1 MKKLL
6 ILCVLSLLICTGCE
20 KFLNV
25 NPVNK
30 AYESD
35 LYKDRFGFETS
46 LAGVYAIL
54 NRDNLYG
61 KEMKYGFMESM
72 VGTYNS
78 VNSSHTYY
86 RPSNYQYDF
95 GVTISMVN
103 NIWTGHY
110 LAINQAN
117 VMLKYVDNLPK
128 DLDYNLIKGEL
139 LGLRAFLHFG
149 MLKLFGP
156 VISQEGLSANAIPY
170 RVSTEVKLAKFS
182 TAAEVIK
189 FIEADLEAAKTY
201 LEEDP
206 IRKLP
211 RTANQNQYAYEKYNS
226 LIDNRGCRM
235 NYYTILG
242 LQALTAQWAGELPK
256 GRDYAEEL
264 IKELEP
270 RSYSIHLATSGELS
284 SGINKRM
291 PMESLFSLINQNLLT
306 QNHSVNPSIEDSRP
320 SNASP
325 LLFAN
330 YSYLLN
336 NLYNLSGQG
345 SLNDYR
351 LINWFTRATNSTNTW
366 KLTKYH
372 FNVNTPFS
380 DLYYRTYFENKIIGL
395 HQIYMLAAE
404 EYADSNP
411 QKAIEYLNKVRNARN
426 VTNNIVYDATKTSKV
441 IKDLIFDEL
450 RKENVGEGM
459 LISEY
464 KRLFKPIHRNTNV
477 EPKVE
482 MFKLPIPVDEQTYNP
497 QK

>member
-1 MKKLL
+1 MKKL
-6 ILCVLSLLICTGCE
+6 ILLSVLSLLICTGCE

-30 AYESD
+30 AYEGD
-35 LYKDRFGFETS
+35 LFKDRFGFETS

-54 NRDNLYG
+54 NRDALYG

-86 RPSNYQYDF
+86 RSSNYQYDF
-95 GVTISMVN
+95 GVIISIIN
-103 NIWTGHY
+103 DIWSQHY
-110 LAINQAN
+110 SAINQVN
-117 VMLKYVDNLPK
+117 IMLKYVDELPQ
-128 DLDYNLIKGEL
+128 DQNYYLIKGEL

-149 MLKLFGP
+149 LLKLFGP
-156 VISQEGLSANAIPY
+156 VISVEGLSANAIPY
-170 RVSTEVKLAKFS
+170 RTSSEVKLAKFS
-182 TAAEVIK
+182 TAAEVINFLQK
-189 FIEADLEAAKTY
+189 DLEEART
-201 LEEDP
+201 LLGEDP
-206 IRKLP
+206 IRKVA
-211 RTANQNQYAYEKYNS
+211 RTANQNQFVYEKYNS

-242 LQALTAQWAGELPK
+242 LQALTAQWAGELPR
-256 GRDYAEEL
+256 GRAFAEEL

-270 RSYSIHLATSGELS
+270 RSNSIHLATTGELS

-291 PMESLFSLINQNLLT
+291 PMESLFSLMNQNLLT
-306 QNHSVNPSIEDSRP
+306 QNHSVNPPLEDTRP

-330 YSYLLN
+330 YNYLLG

-351 LINWFTRATNSTNTW
+351 LINWFTRAANSTTSW
-366 KLTKYH
+366 KITKYH
-372 FNVNTPFS
+372 FNVNTPYS
-380 DLYYRTYFENKIIGL
+380 DLYYRIYFENKIIGL

-426 VTNNIVYDATKTSKV
+426 ITNNIIYDSNKTSQV
-441 IKDLIFDEL
+441 IKDMIFDEL

-464 KRLFKPIHRNTNV
+464 KRLYKPIHRNTNV
-477 EPKVE
+477 EPKVAI
-482 MFKLPIPVDEQTYNP
+482 FKLPIPVDEQTYNP
-497 QK
+497 Q